1 VTVRAEADFDH
12 LSLEWLADRHRHNDA
27 LRRQS
32 PVVWNRNYG
41 FWYVTGYDEVAEVAR
56 DSETFTPR
64 YEERASD
71 GLSYIGIMG
80 VPRDE
85 GLPPV
90 GIAEAEAGRHVALR
104 RAINPFMLPAAVEKD
119 RPFLEQAATWCLDQ
133 KIEEGRM
140 DLVLD
145 FTNPVPAIWT
155 MKLMGLPPNTWRH
168 WAEYFH
174 AATAYGQQMPE
185 YQAAIARTPAMV
197 AEITEILGERRRH
210 PGDDVVSRLATMEIE
225 GRAMTDDEL
234 VAVIWNLL
242 GGGVDTTTSLT
253 SLALVHLS
261 EQPQLRDRLAG
272 NPALLEAACEEFL
285 RWTSVNETLTRT
297 CTRDTVLGGQK
308 IQRGDFV
315 MMSWLAA
322 DYDPAVFADPDAVD
336 VDRSSNPHLAFGVGS
351 HRCIGLHVARVMVE
365 VMMRQVLT
373 RLPDYVVDYDG
384 TQYYQGNP
392 KLYGVVTMP
401 ITFTPGQALGAD
413 RPF

>member
-1 VTVRAEADFDH
+1 VRAEAEFDH
-12 LSLEWLADRHRHNDA
+12 LSLEWLAERHRHNDE

-90 GIAEAEAGRHVALR
+90 GIAEAESGRHVALR
-104 RAINPFMLPAAVEKD
+104 RAINPYMLPAAVDKD
-119 RPFLEQAATWCLDQ
+119 RPFVEQAATWCLDQ

-155 MKLMGLPPNTWRH
+155 MKLMGLPPTTWHH

-174 AATAYGQQMPE
+174 AATAYGQQMPQ
-185 YQAAIARTPAMV
+185 YQAAIARTPDMV
-197 AEITEILGERRRH
+197 AEVKEVLAERRRS
-210 PGDDVVSRLATMEIE
+210 PGDDVVSRLVTMEIE
-225 GRAMTDDEL
+225 GRQMTDDEL

-261 EQPQLRDRLAG
+261 EQRQLRERLAG
-272 NPALLEAACEEFL
+272 NLELLTAACEEFL

-297 CTRDTVLGGQK
+297 CTRDTVLGGQQ
-308 IQRGDFV
+308 IQRGEFV
-315 MMSWLAA
+315 MMSWLGA
-322 DYDPAVFADPDAVD
+322 DYDPSVFPDPDAVD
-336 VDRSSNPHLAFGVGS
+336 VDRSPNPHLAFGVGS
-351 HRCIGLHVARVMVE
+351 HRCIGLHVARVMFE
-365 VMMRQVLT
+365 VMMREVLT
-373 RLPDYVVDYDG
+373 RMPDYVVDYDR

-392 KLYGVVTMP
+392 KLFGVVTMP
-401 ITFTPGQALGAD
+401 VTFTPGKALGVD